1 MKVEDIKAKAKEMGI
16 HPGKFKKEELI
27 RAIQQAENNIVCYAT
42 ERVAHCE
49 ESGCLWLRDCMN
61 SNGRR

>member
-1 MKVEDIKAKAKEMGI
+1 MKVADINAKAREMGI
-16 HPGKFKKEELI
+16 DPRKMKKKELI

-49 ESGCLWLRDCMN
+49 EYSCLWRRDCVN